1 VHLWRAEAVRF
12 QAEAAEAFAHS
23 MRQHLDFAKLCAR
36 ALRQLPQMIDDQAP
50 LPLSPIC
57 PVSLDE
63 LLAED

>member
-1 VHLWRAEAVRF
+1 
-12 QAEAAEAFAHS
+12 

-63 LLAED
+63 LLAELTAGLRAKCESAET